1 MKTQNNYTHFAIIG
15 GGPAAMFMYKRL
27 TGAGRQDFKIDIFE
41 RKNRLGAGMPYSM
54 EGAGV
59 EHVTNVSDNEIPE
72 LAAPIHEWIKQVPV
86 DVLKQFD
93 INPENFN
100 EYKVLPR
107 LLFGQ
112 YLSDQFSS
120 LITEA
125 KKKGIDTMVHFN
137 CIVKDVVDEPEAGK
151 VSVHSDRDDRK
162 QFDCVIIC
170 TGHNWPKKYEGI
182 IPDYFDSPY
191 PPSKLDLRLNHAIG
205 IKGSSLTAIDAIRTV
220 ARSNGKFSTDENGM
234 VSFEPA
240 EENKNFRIVMHSTNG
255 FLPAVRVHLDDS
267 HLSKDSVL
275 SADKVIKNMAEN
287 NGFLSLDYVF
297 EKNFKEPF
305 IEKDPTFYER
315 IKDMSIESFVEDM
328 ISLREQL
335 DAFQLLK
342 AEYAEAEKSIKR
354 MQPVYWKEM
363 LAVLSFAMNYPAK
376 HFSAEDMHR
385 LQNVLM
391 PLISVVIAFVPQSSC
406 KEILALYDAGL
417 LELIPVGQKSNV
429 VPVENGGAV
438 YNYSNGNDEA
448 ESIYYKTFIDCVGQP
463 HLSYEEFVFK
473 SMVTNKTVSPALL
486 QFKCKK
492 EGQIFEEQQ
501 PDKIV
506 RDNNGKYF
514 LKVPGISIN
523 DNFQVVDEY
532 GALNQR
538 IYIMAVPYI
547 GGYNPDYSGLDFC
560 EEASSRIIEGILNH

>member
-1 MKTQNNYTHFAIIG
+1 MKTQNNHTHFAIIG

-27 TGAGRQDFKIDIFE
+27 TGAGRQDFKVDIFE
-41 RKNRLGAGMPYSM
+41 RKNRLGAGMPYSL
-54 EGAGV
+54 EGAAE

-72 LAAPIHEWIKQVPV
+72 LAAPIHEWVQQVPV
-86 DVLKQFD
+86 DILKQFE

-125 KKKGIDTMVHFN
+125 KKRGIDTMVHLN
-137 CIVKDVVDEPEAGK
+137 CTVTDVVDEPETSK
-151 VSVHSDRDDRK
+151 VSVHTDKDDHK

-240 EENKNFRIVMHSTNG
+240 EESKNFRIVMHSTNG

-275 SADKVIKNMAEN
+275 SADKVAKNKAEN
-287 NGFLSLDYVF
+287 DGFLSLDYVF

-315 IKDMSIESFVEDM
+315 IKGMSIESFVEDM

-376 HFSAEDMHR
+376 HFSAEDMLR
-385 LQNVLM
+385 VQNVLM
-391 PLISVVIAFVPQSSC
+391 PLISVVIAFVPQISC

-417 LELIPVGQKSNV
+417 LELISVGQKSNV
-429 VPVENGGAV
+429 EPVENGGAV
-438 YNYSNGNDEA
+438 YNFSNENNEA
-448 ESIYYKTFIDCVGQP
+448 QSIYYETFIDCVGQP
-463 HLSYEEFVFK
+463 HLSYEEFLFK

-486 QFKCKK
+486 QFKCK
-492 EGQIFEEQQ
+492 EQGRIFQEQQ
-501 PDKIV
+501 NDKIV
-506 RDNNGKYF
+506 RDSNGKYF

-538 IYIMAVPYI
+538 IYMMAVPYI

-560 EEASSRIIEGILNH
+560 EEASSRIIECILNY